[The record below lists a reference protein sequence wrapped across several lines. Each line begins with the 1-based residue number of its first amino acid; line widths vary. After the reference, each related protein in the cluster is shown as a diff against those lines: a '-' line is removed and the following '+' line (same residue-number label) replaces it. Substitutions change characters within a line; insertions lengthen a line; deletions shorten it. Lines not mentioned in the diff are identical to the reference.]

1 MTSEVFFTR
10 HHHYHGHR
18 GGAAPHVQRSV
29 GSSRSGAALTFPP
42 LYLDPADSLPETA
55 PNDGLQQPPT
65 FALGSTFYHH
75 PELHALVSGHLT
87 DSSANTGT
95 GTTFLGPRF
104 GGHGPDD
111 EDGEDADDMAAYADM
126 AVPQP
131 RISQEDIALNE
142 DLVPAPLDLHGDM
155 LPAEQ
160 HPSYPFGNLFGP
172 LSGMITADSAIMG
185 GPHVLGSAAANQGT
199 GLSNSIAALGLDFGG
214 GLAAFTNVGQPSHG
228 KRGAVSSSWNQYTN
242 KASRSK
248 LVGSAG
254 APNEW
259 GPSPDDEPASHNAHT
274 KHGHRQGEL
283 IRAARKMGLSPNL
296 VFRSCTSA
304 VLAPPTWPFRRYGP
318 GSTSYSALLR
328 PSSNIYGAAPASQ
341 ALAATLGGLPA
352 SAKIIKEIW
361 SDLALEELVPL
372 HIGSTSATRLLSHGL
387 DESDTEDSAGDTA
400 KSGKKRARTS
410 PEADDIF
417 AKRMAIM
424 EPDPLDLLGPI
435 SREIR
440 GQAARPWGTVT
451 QPRRS
456 PSTRPRHRS
465 DYPTR
470 TEDEAAEAEHDDPDQ
485 GYQHHDRLRYTFSL
499 PPAAYSWTEEHDEGE
514 DEDASPITHTE
525 PDGIGWSTAKR
536 IYVNEQ
542 RDQVLPQL
550 ASRGDSGQVSAYQV
564 RGLRANQGLLP
575 RPEWSWADGPPDENV
590 GDASHADMSQLSLPH
605 HDDADCREANGEELE
620 AEAEEGQ
627 DDEWQ
632 SDEAE
637 LQHALLQQYGETA
650 DEEHLSEDEESVEH
664 YDEDDDDVQ
673 EYTDVEEE
681 ET

>member
-1 MTSEVFFTR
+1 MGCCSLPLHNHDADMTSEVFFTR
-10 HHHYHGHR
+10 HHHYQHHR
-18 GGAAPHVQRSV
+18 SGGAPHVQRSV

-42 LYLDPADSLPETA
+42 LYLDPAESLPETT
-55 PNDGLQQPPT
+55 PNDGQPPS

-104 GGHGPDD
+104 GGRGADD
-111 EDGEDADDMAAYADM
+111 EDGDDADEHAYADM

-131 RISQEDIALNE
+131 RISQEYIALNE
-142 DLVPAPLDLHGDM
+142 DLVPAPLDMHGDM

-185 GPHVLGSAAANQGT
+185 GPHVLGSAAANQGS
-199 GLSNSIAALGLDFGG
+199 GLSSSIAALGLDFGG

-248 LVGSAG
+248 IVGSAG
-254 APNEW
+254 APTEW
-259 GPSPDDEPASHNAHT
+259 GPNPDDEPSRSSHAD
-274 KHGHRQGEL
+274 RQGEL
-283 IRAARKMGLSPNL
+283 IRAARKLGLSPNL

-318 GSTSYSALLR
+318 GSTSYAALLR

-352 SAKIIKEIW
+352 SAKIIREVW

-372 HIGSTSATRLLSHGL
+372 HIGLTSATRLLSHGL
-387 DESDTEDSAGDTA
+387 DDSDEESAAGSAGR
-400 KSGKKRARTS
+400 KRARTS
-410 PEADDIF
+410 PEPDDGF
-417 AKRMAIM
+417 AKRMAVM

-451 QPRRS
+451 QPT
-456 PSTRPRHRS
+456 PSTRPRHRAE
-465 DYPTR
+465 YPTR
-470 TEDEAAEAEHDDPDQ
+470 AQDEAAEAEHDDPEQ

-499 PPAAYSWTEEHDEGE
+499 PPAAYSWTEDDDDDGG
-514 DEDASPITHTE
+514 SPTTQTE

-550 ASRGDSGQVSAYQV
+550 ASRGDAGVSAYQV
-564 RGLRANQGLLP
+564 RGLRANLGLLP
-575 RPEWSWADGPPDENV
+575 RPEWSWADGPGEHA
-590 GDASHADMSQLSLPH
+590 GDASHADLSQSTQH
-605 HDDADCREANGEELE
+605 ETAERSEAH
-620 AEAEEGQ
+620 AEEQ
-627 DDEWQ
+627 DEDWQ

-637 LQHALLQQYGETA
+637 LQHALLQQYGEPA
-650 DEEHLSEDEESVEH
+650 DESGS
-664 YDEDDDDVQ
+664 DDVE
-673 EYTDVEEE
+673 EYTDED